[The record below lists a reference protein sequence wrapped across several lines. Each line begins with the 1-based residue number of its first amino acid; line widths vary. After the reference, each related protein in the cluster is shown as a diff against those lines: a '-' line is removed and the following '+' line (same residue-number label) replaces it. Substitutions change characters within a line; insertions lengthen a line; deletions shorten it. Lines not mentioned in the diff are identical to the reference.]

1 MNTLDLIVIWLNL
14 AGCVAAIPINLHAAR
29 VGFLIHPGLARTIAV
44 VAGIY
49 AVGYV
54 MLHTGTVHVA
64 AWSDFYRG
72 VSVVVWPLVWVI
84 APFLLT
90 VVGVLPGSF
99 AGIST
104 NQGVGD
110 QLLTSVFVAGTWWT
124 ACLSAQLLIYI
135 PDRVAWLVAP
145 DAEAPS
151 EPVAESDSSDEPAA

>member
-54 MLHTGTVHVA
+54 MLLTGTVHVA

-72 VSVVVWPLVWVI
+72 VSVVVWPLVWSGP
-84 APFLLT
+84 ALM
-90 VVGVLPGSF
+90 S
-99 AGIST
+99 
-104 NQGVGD
+104 
-110 QLLTSVFVAGTWWT
+110 
-124 ACLSAQLLIYI
+124 LSALRHARREITAATTEGQIRAA
-135 PDRVAWLVAP
+135 DDAP
-145 DAEAPS
+145 RR
-151 EPVAESDSSDEPAA
+151 